1 MPEPISSKN
10 RIKKKAKIMKSIR
23 VQYYVKVLLI
33 KVRLNGYM
41 TELRLKS
48 RCSFVDT
55 IFLCCLLVQ
64 SMNAPFHCGL
74 IILSQSTR
82 LLIRNHTTFVLSYFK
97 LGIVKGRLKDR
108 LLNEN

>member
-1 MPEPISSKN
+1 
-10 RIKKKAKIMKSIR
+10 MKSI
-23 VQYYVKVLLI
+23 QYYVRVLLI

-41 TELRLKS
+41 TGVTSKVSMFFCRYY
-48 RCSFVDT
+48 
-55 IFLCCLLVQ
+55 FLCCLLVQ

-74 IILSQSTR
+74 IISSQSTK
-82 LLIRNHTTFVLSYFK
+82 LLIRNHKTFVLSYFK

>member
-1 MPEPISSKN
+1 
-10 RIKKKAKIMKSIR
+10 
-23 VQYYVKVLLI
+23 
-33 KVRLNGYM
+33 
-41 TELRLKS
+41 
-48 RCSFVDT
+48 
-55 IFLCCLLVQ
+55 
-64 SMNAPFHCGL
+64 MNAPFHCGL